1 MKPIAIIQHSRTGEP
16 GTISSILET
25 ADRDAVLVRVFDGD
39 DIPKDASVFSGIVL
53 LGGSMGVH
61 DRLPWIP
68 AQLGLIRDA
77 DRHDVPIV
85 GHCLGAQLIALAL
98 GSDVRK
104 HARPEIGWGTIMVGD
119 SNVAREWWGEYAG
132 KSVRTFQ
139 WHSDT
144 FDPPPD
150 SIQIANGTFC
160 RNQVVVTRGRHLL
173 VQSHLELTA
182 ELVRLWATLARKEI
196 IAQNALKNPAV
207 TKFED
212 LLVDLEERT
221 QAMRPILARLYS
233 RWLTNCV

>member
-150 SIQIANGTFC
+150 SIQIA
-160 RNQVVVTRGRHLL
+160 
-173 VQSHLELTA
+173 
-182 ELVRLWATLARKEI
+182 
-196 IAQNALKNPAV
+196 QNALKNPAV